1 MAKVVYGPIV
11 SDARKKIGGIVATK
25 GHAGNFMR
33 KKVSPIQP
41 RTSAQRNVRASFTA
55 ISKLWAGG
63 LSGNVAGWNTL
74 AKSTPKKDRF
84 GQSVTMT
91 GLQLFQSLSRNLA
104 TLGLSPVTTPPA
116 NLIASSPGALS
127 VDAEATG
134 PVLSVTETNDITS
147 AEYSVVYAGPQQ
159 SAGRMF
165 VGSTYRYI
173 AKTIGAGVP
182 MVTDI
187 EAAYVNK
194 YGALIE
200 GKQIPIK
207 VKHINATTG
216 VAGIAVN
223 VLAVVAA

>member
-11 SDARKKIGGIVATK
+11 SDARKKIGGVVATK

-55 ISKLWAGG
+55 ISKLWSGG
-63 LSGNVAGWNTL
+63 LTGNVAGWNTL

-104 TLGLSPVTTPPA
+104 TIGVSPVITPPA
-116 NLIASSPGALS
+116 NLIASSPGALTYVAS
-127 VDAEATG
+127 VGG
-134 PVLSVTETNDITS
+134 PNLTVTEANVITS

-159 SAGRMF
+159 SPGRMF
-165 VGSTYRYI
+165 VGKTYRYI
-173 AKTIGAGVP
+173 TKTIGAGAALT
-182 MVTDI
+182 TDI
-187 EAAYVNK
+187 ETLYVAK
-194 YGALIE
+194 FGALIQ
-200 GKQIPIK
+200 GKQIPIH
-207 VKHINATTG
+207 VKHINATNG
-216 VAGIAVN
+216 AAGIPVS
-223 VLAVVAA
+223 VLAVVGA

>member
-11 SDARKKIGGIVATK
+11 SDARKKIGGVVATK

-74 AKSTPKKDRF
+74 AKATPKKDHF
-84 GQSVTMT
+84 GASVTMT

-116 NLIASSPGALS
+116 NLIATSPGGLS
-127 VDAEATG
+127 YTASASG
-134 PVLSVTETNDITS
+134 PTLSVTETNLSLTT
-147 AEYSVVYAGPQQ
+147 EYSVVSAGPQQ

-165 VGSTYRYI
+165 VGKNYRYLYKQVGDGAALTNDIEALYI
-173 AKTIGAGVP
+173 AKFGP
-182 MVTDI
+182 
-187 EAAYVNK
+187 
-194 YGALIE
+194 LIA
-200 GKQIPIK
+200 GKQIPIQ
-207 VKHINATTG
+207 VKHIVTASG
-216 VAGIAVN
+216 AAGIAVN
-223 VLAVVAA
+223 VLAVVGT